1 MGPATRRSSGVMA
14 RSSQTCEATRSRSFP
29 PRMSHAYSAC
39 RARARARVSTLV
51 RPIEPLEQ
59 VRHLERG
66 DRRVPS
72 LVAMLAARARL
83 GLLHRVRREETEAD
97 RDLVLGARVGEPARR
112 FAGDVVEVR
121 GVTAHDGAD

>member
-14 RSSQTCEATRSRSFP
+14 RSSHTCEATRSRSVP

-39 RARARARVSTLV
+39 RARARARVSILV

-66 DRRVPS
+66 NGRVPP
-72 LVAMLAARARL
+72 LVAVRTAGTRF
-83 GLLHRVRREETEAD
+83 GLLHRVRREEAEPD
-97 RDLVLGARVGEPARR
+97 RDV
-112 FAGDVVEVR
+112 
-121 GVTAHDGAD
+121 